1 MVVSGR
7 EILERLAR
15 EFAFEPVSPAQY
27 GEVAAR
33 YRHRDDGCE
42 FGLITSISAP
52 FCRDCT
58 RARLSAD
65 GRLFTCLFASEG
77 FDLVGAM
84 RADNLDNEELYRLV
98 AGLWSRRADR
108 YSEIRA
114 GAAGGAPKVEMSFI
128 GG

>member
-1 MVVSGR
+1 M
-7 EILERLAR
+7 
-15 EFAFEPVSPAQY
+15 
-27 GEVAAR
+27 AAR

-114 GAAGGAPKVEMSFI
+114 GVAGGAPKVEMSFI

>member
-1 MVVSGR
+1 
-7 EILERLAR
+7 
-15 EFAFEPVSPAQY
+15 
-27 GEVAAR
+27 
-33 YRHRDDGCE
+33 
-42 FGLITSISAP
+42 
-52 FCRDCT
+52 
-58 RARLSAD
+58 LSAD

-77 FDLVGAM
+77 FDLVSAM

>member
-1 MVVSGR
+1 MGR
-7 EILERLAR
+7 ITGTKSSKA
-15 EFAFEPVSPAQY
+15 AQR

-33 YRHRDDGCE
+33 YRYRDDGGE

-65 GRLFTCLFASEG
+65 GRLFTCLFASQG

-84 RADNLDNEELYRLV
+84 RAEHPDDEALYRLV
-98 AGLWSRRADR
+98 AGLWSGRSDR

-114 GAAGGAPKVEMSFI
+114 EAAVTAPKVEMSFI